1 MKEILYKLVHFALL
15 PARTQ
20 MLAASQLMGGNL
32 LSCFSSPAQNHC
44 KCWQLGMTWSVA
56 MLGGQ
61 VDICESST
69 TSITQP
75 AKPCQTSSA
84 CHLLFGPLPA
94 APFEA
99 SKLLFLIVKG
109 YLCLARRNVRLC
121 IVQSTIKYVF
131 QFDLL
136 LSVYFAL
143 SWQHFLLWIL
153 LMSLQF
159 LFLH

>member
-1 MKEILYKLVHFALL
+1 
-15 PARTQ
+15 
-20 MLAASQLMGGNL
+20 
-32 LSCFSSPAQNHC
+32 
-44 KCWQLGMTWSVA
+44 
-56 MLGGQ
+56 MLGGR
-61 VDICESST
+61 VDICESSK

-84 CHLLFGPLPA
+84 CHLLFAPLPA

-99 SKLLFLIVKG
+99 LKAFVSDSKRIFVP
-109 YLCLARRNVRLC
+109 CLWKRQALYCSVHNKICV
-121 IVQSTIKYVF
+121 

-143 SWQHFLLWIL
+143 SWQHFLVWIL
-153 LMSLQF
+153 LMALQF